1 MSANQLRPPPPRPVT
16 PLEALPLSTSSLP
29 LSLPPFSRTE
39 SDYVSFPSLCQVKT
53 EEQIAAEEAW
63 HETEKVWLVHKDGF
77 SLGEPGGAQG
87 QVPRPLGFQGW
98 GAFCIW
104 KGLGGEQGE
113 SSDIVG
119 RRRQD
124 HKGPKEGSKA
134 FPGPRLTV
142 CATLQPVSS
151 NPRSSACPR
160 GRCA

>member
-1 MSANQLRPPPPRPVT
+1 MA
-16 PLEALPLSTSSLP
+16 PLEALPLKYP
-29 LSLPPFSRTE
+29 LSHCPCLFSRTE
-39 SDYVSFPSLCQVKT
+39 SDCVFFPSLWQVKT

-77 SLGEPGGAQG
+77 SLGEPGSAQG
-87 QVPRPLGFQGW
+87 WMPGLLAFQGR

-113 SSDIVG
+113 AGDPVG
-119 RRRQD
+119 RRQG

-142 CATLQPVSS
+142 CAALQPVSS
-151 NPRSSACPR
+151 NPRSSACR
-160 GRCA
+160 KGRCA